1 MITAEIKEMP
11 TRDRIILRE
20 EIWDTLCDDEN
31 EMESPLWHED
41 VLDERRTKIIINP
54 NKSLQ
59 PLPQAARL
67 KKGVGVRLTFGMFHK
82 LN

>member
-11 TRDRIILRE
+11 TRDRIILME

-41 VLDERRTKIIINP
+41 VLDERRTKIINGKANFI
-54 NKSLQ
+54 SIDV
-59 PLPQAARL
+59 L
-67 KKGVGVRLTFGMFHK
+67 KTSGK
-82 LN
+82 